1 MAAPATPFD
10 GDQTLFA
17 PLIEWA
23 VYRDA
28 RRAREADSE
37 WRRWNAG
44 EYPPPWDQSE
54 GWTPKHAAAL
64 VEIWSMLV
72 AGRIIVTGPNGEPF
86 MRSDWLDNRWTL
98 TRDPTGRSPHPVDDG
113 GYSLWLFAD
122 FCKLMDIGALAS
134 VANVLRYFPPREIA
148 IPSATEA
155 LGSLSAVGPPA
166 WPEAVV
172 EELERIAAK
181 SKRTRAEDIALA
193 LYQENLKGLP
203 HTLTNPQ
210 LEADFYKRHP
220 KWAPR
225 SQTPGKVARTFENA
239 LAILKRTAR

>member
-1 MAAPATPFD
+1 
-10 GDQTLFA
+10 
-17 PLIEWA
+17 
-23 VYRDA
+23 
-28 RRAREADSE
+28 
-37 WRRWNAG
+37 
-44 EYPPPWDQSE
+44 
-54 GWTPKHAAAL
+54 
-64 VEIWSMLV
+64 MLV

-86 MRSDWLDNRWTL
+86 TRSDWLDNRWTL
-98 TRDPTGRSPHPVDDG
+98 TRDPTGRSHHPVDNG

-122 FCKLMDIGALAS
+122 FSKLMDIGALAS

-155 LGSLSAVGPPA
+155 LGSLSAVVEPDA

-172 EELERIAAK
+172 EELKRIGAK

-210 LEADFYKRHP
+210 SEADF
-220 KWAPR
+220 
-225 SQTPGKVARTFENA
+225 
-239 LAILKRTAR
+239 